1 MKLMVQ
7 KLYNGWTVL
16 AVVAVF
22 SAFYLSVLH
31 PWMNRWG
38 VTDAEA
44 GMTLPG
50 DGEMVGGQI
59 ISTRGVTINASS
71 DEVWKW
77 VVQLGQERAGFYSE
91 DWLENLTL
99 ADIHNA
105 DEIRA
110 EWQQRQ
116 QGEKVLG
123 AGGAVYGENS
133 FWLIPV
139 YEEGKA
145 IYLWGSIV
153 VLPVDGHTSR
163 LITRSYTVPASPVI
177 QTALA
182 FTYDWMHFVMER
194 GMLLGIKARAGQ
206 TLESGMLLQ
215 TFSSLGWII
224 ATLGI
229 GSVLFVRRRGWG
241 WGWGLI
247 PLAYA
252 VAIIIFTRDL
262 WSAMAGF
269 LWWGIIAAG
278 FIHWGRRWWKGLFL
292 SIIAVI
298 LVFVLA
304 SHPHTAF
311 GIIFLF
317 ITLAVGSFTL
327 TSKKSTADISGI

>member
-1 MKLMVQ
+1 MKLTIQ

-16 AVVAVF
+16 AVVTIF
-22 SAFYLSVLH
+22 SVFYLSVLH

-38 VTDAEA
+38 ITDAEA
-44 GMTLPG
+44 AMNLPG
-50 DGEMVGGQI
+50 DGEIEGGI
-59 ISTRGVTINASS
+59 ITSTRGVTINASS

-77 VVQLGQERAGFYSE
+77 IVQLGQERAGFYSE

-105 DEIRA
+105 DEIRI

-133 FWLIPV
+133 FWRIPV
-139 YEEGKA
+139 YEEGKV

-153 VLPVDGHTSR
+153 VLPVDAQTSR
-163 LITRSYTVPASPVI
+163 LVTRSYTVPASPVM
-177 QTALA
+177 QTVLA

-194 GMLLGIKARAGQ
+194 GMLLGIKARAEQ
-206 TLESGMLLQ
+206 TLESGALLR
-215 TFSSLGWII
+215 TFSSLGWIL

-229 GSVLFVRRRGWG
+229 GATLFMRRH
-241 WGWGLI
+241 GWGLI
-247 PLAYA
+247 SLAYA

-269 LWWGIIAAG
+269 LWLGIIVAG
-278 FIHWGRRWWKGLFL
+278 FILWGRGWWKGLLL
-292 SIIAVI
+292 STIAVI
-298 LVFVLA
+298 LVFVLT

-311 GIIFLF
+311 GVIFLLF
-317 ITLAVGSFTL
+317 TLATGSFMAA
-327 TSKKSTADISGI
+327 SNKSIAK